1 MTYPHGDLARIK
13 HQEML
18 REAAERRRGHTPEKE
33 LADDRQRD
41 RKHGLRRLLHR

>member
-1 MTYPHGDLARIK
+1 MSYQLGDLAILK

-18 REAAERRRGHTPEKE
+18 REAAQRRRERTPEKE
-33 LADDRQRD
+33 LADNRQRD